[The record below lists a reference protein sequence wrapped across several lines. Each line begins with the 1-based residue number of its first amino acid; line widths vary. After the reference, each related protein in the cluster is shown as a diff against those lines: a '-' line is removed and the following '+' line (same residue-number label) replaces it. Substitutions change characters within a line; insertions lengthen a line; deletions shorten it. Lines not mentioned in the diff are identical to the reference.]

1 MNENIQQ
8 YNDQEEEID
17 ILELIGKLWKNRLPI
32 IKWCCLGAVV
42 GLIIGFS
49 LPKEYTTSVV
59 LAPESEQKMG
69 SGVSSIASM
78 MGVSLDNSVDA
89 ISVDMFPE
97 VVKSTPFLFQLFDL
111 QVTFER
117 KGETITTDLL
127 DYMLEYQK
135 SPWWTPIMQA
145 PFKALGWVM
154 SIGKEKEDEG
164 AKPAVYDV
172 NNLPKKERGVIK
184 YFAENIMLTVDKK
197 TGKTSASLT
206 MQDPLVVAKVLNEVV
221 ENLKEYMTEYR
232 TQKASQDVANLEVIC
247 NQRKADYYAAQQA
260 YAEYSDANKSVIL
273 QSAQAERERLQQ
285 EMNLAYQV
293 YSQVATQLEAS
304 RIKEQ
309 QAKPVFATIE
319 PVTIPLKKSGPSK
332 AKLLVI
338 FTFLAGCC
346 AAAWYLFG
354 EEYWKKIK
362 ETL

>member
-1 MNENIQQ
+1 
-8 YNDQEEEID
+8 
-17 ILELIGKLWKNRLPI
+17 
-32 IKWCCLGAVV
+32 
-42 GLIIGFS
+42 
-49 LPKEYTTSVV
+49 
-59 LAPESEQKMG
+59 
-69 SGVSSIASM
+69 
-78 MGVSLDNSVDA
+78 
-89 ISVDMFPE
+89 
-97 VVKSTPFLFQLFDL
+97 
-111 QVTFER
+111 
-117 KGETITTDLL
+117 
-127 DYMLEYQK
+127 
-135 SPWWTPIMQA
+135 MQA
-145 PFKALGWVM
+145 PFKALAWVM
-154 SIGKEKEDEG
+154 SIGKEKEDED
-164 AKPAVYDV
+164 AIPAVYDV

-206 MQDPLVVAKVLNEVV
+206 MQDPLVVATVLNEVV

-338 FTFLAGCC
+338 FTFLAGC
-346 AAAWYLFG
+346 ASAAWYLFG
-354 EEYWKKIK
+354 EEYWKKVK
-362 ETL
+362 EIL